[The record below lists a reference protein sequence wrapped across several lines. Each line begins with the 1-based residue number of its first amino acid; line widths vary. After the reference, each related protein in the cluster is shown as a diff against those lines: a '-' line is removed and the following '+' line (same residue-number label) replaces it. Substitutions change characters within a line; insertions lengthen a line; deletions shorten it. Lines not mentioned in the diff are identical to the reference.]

1 MLPARPLPIK
11 LSSRHESGR
20 RFPICAHVEYHLPES
35 QGVLSSGVGRTIYL
49 SSSSVQIETEHGLP
63 TGAMVELAVTWPA
76 RLDNDVLLKLQIMGR
91 TVRAEGKYTT
101 INIARYEFR
110 TRASRPRRDPILQRD
125 LAVERT
131 LRQSVGSITE
141 ERGANGTLFEGCLP
155 R

>member
-1 MLPARPLPIK
+1 MLPAGPLPIK

-35 QGVLSSGVGRTIYL
+35 HGVLSSGVGRTIYL

-63 TGAMVELAVTWPA
+63 IGAMVELAVTWPA

-91 TVRAEGKYTT
+91 TVRAEGKDST

-110 TRASRPRRDPILQRD
+110 TRASGTRRVRSFN
-125 LAVERT
+125 AT
-131 LRQSVGSITE
+131 
-141 ERGANGTLFEGCLP
+141 
-155 R
+155 

>member
-20 RFPICAHVEYHLPES
+20 HFPICAHVEYHLPES
-35 QGVLSSGVGRTIYL
+35 QGLSSGVGRTIYL
-49 SSSSVQIETEHGLP
+49 SSSSVQIESEHGLP
-63 TGAMVELAVTWPA
+63 IGAMVELAVTWPA

-141 ERGANGTLFEGCLP
+141 EQGANGTSFEGCLP

>member
-35 QGVLSSGVGRTIYL
+35 HGVLSSGVGRTIYL

-63 TGAMVELAVTWPA
+63 IGAMVELAVTWPA

-91 TVRAEGKYTT
+91 TIRVEGMHTT

-110 TRASRPRRDPILQRD
+110 TRASRARRDPILQRD
-125 LAVERT
+125 LATGRNAS
-131 LRQSVGSITE
+131 LSV
-141 ERGANGTLFEGCLP
+141 R
-155 R
+155 